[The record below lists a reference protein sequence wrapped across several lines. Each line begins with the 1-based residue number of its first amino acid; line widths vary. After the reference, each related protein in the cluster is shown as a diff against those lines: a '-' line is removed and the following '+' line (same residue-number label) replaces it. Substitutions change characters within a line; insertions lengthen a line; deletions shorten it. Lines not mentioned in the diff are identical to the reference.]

1 MKSLQLFILMMLLIT
16 SSIAQEKNIETL
28 SVSVENL
35 IPFIVENYSASDE
48 ENELEAKNITFLIQ
62 TSSGDLSS
70 EDKVIFK
77 YAFKLLSQRLSED
90 DIISIVAYSGLNGLA
105 LDSTSPKDTKK
116 LLHTIENLKVSIK
129 EFHPDGIDIAY
140 AHAKE
145 NFDDEAHNS
154 VVMIRNP
161 NVSTIVT
168 ETEATEASSI
178 KPKAKN
184 NAVLLTAITLLP
196 EILAVIKN

>member
-1 MKSLQLFILMMLLIT
+1 MKSLRLFILTVFLIT
-16 SSIAQEKNIETL
+16 SSIAQEKNIGTL

-35 IPFIVENYSASDE
+35 IPFIVENYSTSDE
-48 ENELEAKNITFLIQ
+48 NDELEAKNITFLIQ
-62 TSSGDLSS
+62 TSSDDLSP

-77 YAFKLLSQRLSED
+77 HAFKLLSQRLTEND
-90 DIISIVAYSGLNGLA
+90 VISIVTYSGLNGLA
-105 LDSTSPKDTKK
+105 LDSASPKDSKK
-116 LLHTIENLKVSIK
+116 LLHTIENLKASIK

-145 NFDDEAHNS
+145 NFDEEAQNS

-161 NVSTIVT
+161 NASPTIK
-168 ETEATEASSI
+168 ATEVKEAASI
-178 KPKAKN
+178 KPKTKS

-196 EILAVIKN
+196 EILAVIKD